1 MDRFDEIWR
10 NRFQQEEIEPAPW
23 NTPGEN
29 VWKAV
34 EKGVLLEKRRRR
46 KPFIFLLLGAL
57 ALGATLLY
65 LGLQNGELAETTGIG
80 TENGVTISL
89 QSEEINPEFLSVKTP
104 AETESAPVDKT
115 GETGDLMA
123 SQTSVSGE
131 PFISNE
137 ELEGSIPA
145 SESIMTTAEQ
155 VAFEIDGQP
164 SAISDE
170 STGSLRDQS
179 RLYRQNTDL
188 MSFGESLIPADGGG
202 FLSKNIFEGSTTG
215 FSAIEKLLPRELSLF
230 SPGEIDNLQENIH
243 LTIPDN
249 TETPSDD
256 LKLFGAG
263 LRTGVAVWATN
274 VNSTYRE
281 DLAAFDFDFSRRDLG
296 WFAGLELFYSLNSK
310 LDFSA
315 GFIYERA
322 TGSSSHNSSLKY
334 GVSSEDPQSHSHNY
348 SELVATPF
356 GFASAEF
363 SLIRNSEVEGD
374 EIDLLADF
382 ESEHTIENYSF
393 PLTMRLFPLERTGN
407 FTPFITAGVGI
418 NRLSVVQNTLKKV
431 DPGHEAFDFKPLESN
446 TNLTTELQQTHIDA
460 RLSLGLNA
468 NFGENWSAN
477 LSIEYIQGMSKIF
490 ESGPYYSRI
499 NRGWI
504 SISAQRQL
512 F

>member
-10 NRFQQEEIEPAPW
+10 NRFQQEEIEPSLW

-34 EKGVLLEKRRRR
+34 EKGVLMEKRRRR
-46 KPFIFLLLGAL
+46 KPFFFLLLGAL
-57 ALGATLLY
+57 ALGAGLLY
-65 LGLQNGELAETTGIG
+65 MGLQNGEIAEKTGLEA
-80 TENGVTISL
+80 ENGVTTSL
-89 QSEEINPEFLSVKTP
+89 QSEAFEAESSFELTPE
-104 AETESAPVDKT
+104 ETEGTLDDKAFET
-115 GETGDLMA
+115 GELMTPK
-123 SQTSVSGE
+123 TSDAGE
-131 PFISNE
+131 PSTPNGE
-137 ELEGSIPA
+137 MEGAIPT
-145 SESIMTTAEQ
+145 SESTTTTAEE
-155 VAFEIDGQP
+155 VASEIDGQP
-164 SAISDE
+164 AAISE
-170 STGSLRDQS
+170 EQTAGLRDQPP
-179 RLYRQNTDL
+179 LYRENTS
-188 MSFGESLIPADGGG
+188 MQSIGESLISADGG
-202 FLSKNIFEGSTTG
+202 FLSKNIVAGITPGISTP
-215 FSAIEKLLPRELSLF
+215 EKLLPRELRPFSL
-230 SPGEIDNLQENIH
+230 SEIDNLQESIH
-243 LTIPDN
+243 QRILSEREIQ
-249 TETPSDD
+249 TED
-256 LKLFGAG
+256 LKSFGAG
-263 LRTGVAVWATN
+263 LRTGLAVWSTS

-281 DLAAFDFDFSRRDLG
+281 DLAAFDFDFSKRDLG
-296 WFAGLELFYSLNSK
+296 WFAGLELSYKLNSK

-322 TGSSSHNSSLKY
+322 TGSSRHNSSLKY
-334 GVSSEDPQSHSHNY
+334 GVSTEDQESHSHDY

-356 GFASAEF
+356 GFASADF

-374 EIDLLADF
+374 EIELLADF

-393 PLTMRLFPLERTGN
+393 PLTLRYFPLERTGN
-407 FTPFITAGVGI
+407 FSPFITAGVGI

-431 DPGHEAFDFKPLESN
+431 DPGHTAFDFKPLESN

-468 NFGENWSAN
+468 KLGGNWSAN
-477 LSIEYIQGMSKIF
+477 LSIEYIRGMSKIF

>member
-10 NRFQQEEIEPAPW
+10 NRFQQDEIEPAPW

-29 VWKAV
+29 VWKAI
-34 EKGVLLEKRRRR
+34 EKGVLLEKRRKR

-65 LGLQNGELAETTGIG
+65 MGLQNGEIAELTGLGSEIG
-80 TENGVTISL
+80 VKTSL
-89 QSEEINPEFLSVKTP
+89 QSEQSEAESSYEISP
-104 AETESAPVDKT
+104 AESKSTSADKADGT
-115 GETGDLMA
+115 VELMTP
-123 SQTSVSGE
+123 QTSVAGV
-131 PFISNE
+131 PGTSNV
-137 ELEGSIPA
+137 ELESTFPA
-145 SESIMTTAEQ
+145 SESLTTTAEE
-155 VAFEIDGQP
+155 VASGIDDKPPVLSEQQP
-164 SAISDE
+164 VH
-170 STGSLRDQS
+170 LRDQS
-179 RLYRQNTDL
+179 PLYREGTGFE
-188 MSFGESLIPADGGG
+188 SFEESFFSGDGG
-202 FLSKNIFEGSTTG
+202 FLSKNIAEVSTTG
-215 FSAIEKLLPRELSLF
+215 ISATEKLLPRELSLF
-230 SPGEIDNLQENIH
+230 SLSDIDNLQENIH
-243 LTIPDN
+243 LRFSDN
-249 TETPSDD
+249 TETLADD
-256 LKLFGAG
+256 LKFFGSG
-263 LRTGVAVWATN
+263 LRSGLAVWATS

-281 DLAAFDFDFSRRDLG
+281 DLVAFDFDYSRRDMG
-296 WFAGLELFYSLNSK
+296 WFAGLEIFYSLNSK

-315 GFIYERA
+315 GFVYERA
-322 TGSSSHNSSLKY
+322 TGSSHHNSSLKY

-393 PLTMRLFPLERTGN
+393 PLTLRYFPLERGGN

-468 NFGENWSAN
+468 NIGENWSAN
-477 LSIEYIQGMSKIF
+477 LSIEYIRGMSKIF

-499 NRGWI
+499 NRGWV